1 MYNDSIETLLLR
13 SYGDTAPTPLALE
26 QRITVSVHQMADE
39 RRQQEHLIRNLRENR
54 ISRRRAIQLVALSSA
69 GLSLLSTGIASAQV
83 LLNGESASRPALT

>member
-1 MYNDSIETLLLR
+1 MYNNSIETLLLR

-26 QRITVSVHQMADE
+26 QRITVSIHQMADE
-39 RRQQEHLIRNLRENR
+39 RRQQEHLTRSLRENR

-69 GLSLLSTGIASAQV
+69 GLGLLSTGIASAQV